1 MGGGLIKVLDP
12 FYLSSFSAQEPCLV
26 YKIQT
31 TTGNWIAG
39 YDMTNPQHSGGGG
52 LNKDLIR

>member
-1 MGGGLIKVLDP
+1 MGAGLIKILDP
-12 FYLSSFSAQEPCLV
+12 PYLSSAQEPCLV

-39 YDMTNPQHSGGGG
+39 YDMTTHSIQRG
-52 LNKDLIR
+52 D

>member
-1 MGGGLIKVLDP
+1 MGAGLIKILDP
-12 FYLSSFSAQEPCLV
+12 PYLSSAQEPCLV
-26 YKIQT
+26 YTIQT

-39 YDMTNPQHSGGGG
+39 YDMTNPQHSEGG

>member
-1 MGGGLIKVLDP
+1 MGAGLIKILDP
-12 FYLSSFSAQEPCLV
+12 PYLSSAQEPCLV

-39 YDMTNPQHSGGGG
+39 YDMTNPQHSEGR